1 MKVRTEINPFE
12 VVIRFKIL
20 FSMVFLVACATSD
33 KNFNSSLENQ
43 RCESALE
50 KIPEE
55 QFGLK
60 LASKTQK
67 VIGTVFSYT
76 ATAGGYAA
84 QIVLDTSKSTGFFL
98 GCTLVALPFGEYGGR
113 EIANSCIKSAFKD
126 YKTFTVGQDT
136 YKKTSGFRCSNLNGL
151 SNSILKVTDCYMSR
165 NSKEGNQ
172 VALKY
177 LKSIEQSDEF
187 YNCLPEH
194 VRNLVSSKIQHI
206 ERM

>member
-1 MKVRTEINPFE
+1 MKFCIEINYFKA
-12 VVIRFKIL
+12 VLRLKIL
-20 FSMVFLVACATSD
+20 FLTIFLVACATAD

-67 VIGTVFSYT
+67 VVGTVFSYT

-98 GCTLVALPFGEYGGR
+98 GCTLVALPFGEYVGR
-113 EIANSCIKSAFKD
+113 EIANSCLKSAFKD
-126 YKTFTVGQDT
+126 YKTFTIGQDT

-151 SNSILKVTDCYMSR
+151 SDSILKVSDCYMSR

-187 YNCLPEH
+187 YNCLSENA
-194 VRNLVSSKIQHI
+194 RNLVSSKIQHI
-206 ERM
+206 EKM